1 MARSP
6 SSSPKRAPRKR
17 RKSSSPRASGS
28 LWPWAGALIVVA
40 GAIAV
45 YDSRDQWRG
54 SWPRIAALVQP
65 KSGGGKKEDSRPAS
79 KPSSAKPVPPAP
91 VGASPKPKSEPGRTT
106 TAALIPPAP
115 VGAVSSQTVPQQRP
129 AEGGPAEG
137 GMEGRG
143 FAGTFY
149 YCGTS
154 GLDNCVASGDTFW
167 HRKTRIV
174 LADAVA
180 PQTERAKC
188 QAERDKG
195 FAAKVRLKELLN
207 AGTFDLVAPGMPV
220 AALGAEFKVVLRNG
234 RSLGAVLLNEG
245 LAQPRAGERKGWC
258 P

>member
-6 SSSPKRAPRKR
+6 SSSSRRAPRKR
-17 RKSSSPRASGS
+17 RKSSSSRSSGS

-45 YDSRDQWRG
+45 YDSRDQWQA

-65 KSGGGKKEDSRPAS
+65 KSGGAGKGADGGTAS
-79 KPSSAKPVPPAP
+79 KSSPARTVPPAA
-91 VGASPKPKSEPGRTT
+91 VGSTAKPKPAPGRT

-115 VGAVSSQTVPQQRP
+115 VGKTLPQALPQQRP
-129 AEGGPAEG
+129 SEA

-167 HRKTRIV
+167 HHKTKIV

-207 AGTFDLVAPGMPV
+207 AGAFDLVAPGMPV
-220 AALGAEFKVVLRNG
+220 AASGSEYKVVLRNG
-234 RSLGAVLLNEG
+234 RSLGAVLLNDG

>member
-6 SSSPKRAPRKR
+6 SSSSKRAPRKR
-17 RKSSSPRASGS
+17 RKSSGSRSSGS

-45 YDSRDQWRG
+45 YDNRDQWQA
-54 SWPRIAALVQP
+54 SWPRLAALVQP
-65 KSGGGKKEDSRPAS
+65 KSGGAGKKEDSAAAS
-79 KPSSAKPVPPAP
+79 KSSPARPVPPAA
-91 VGASPKPKSEPGRTT
+91 VGSTAKPKSEPSRT

-115 VGAVSSQTVPQQRP
+115 VGKTLPQALPQQR
-129 AEGGPAEG
+129 PAEG

-167 HRKTRIV
+167 HRKTKIV
-174 LADAVA
+174 LADAIA

-207 AGTFDLVAPGMPV
+207 AGAFDLVAPGMPV
-220 AALGAEFKVVLRNG
+220 AASGAEFKVVLRNG
-234 RSLGAVLLNEG
+234 RSLGAVLLNDG
-245 LAQPRAGERKGWC
+245 LAQPRVGERKGWC

>member
-6 SSSPKRAPRKR
+6 ASSSKRTPRKR
-17 RKSSSPRASGS
+17 RKSSSSRSSGS
-28 LWPWAGALIVVA
+28 LWPWAGALILVA

-45 YDSRDQWRG
+45 YDNRDQWQAK
-54 SWPRIAALVQP
+54 WPRIAALVQP
-65 KSGGGKKEDSRPAS
+65 RGGGAGKKENSGTTSKSSPART
-79 KPSSAKPVPPAP
+79 VPPAA
-91 VGASPKPKSEPGRTT
+91 VGSTAKPKPEPGRT

-115 VGAVSSQTVPQQRP
+115 VGKTLPQALPQQR
-129 AEGGPAEG
+129 PAEG

-167 HRKTRIV
+167 HRKTKIV

-207 AGTFDLVAPGMPV
+207 AGAFDLVAPGMPV
-220 AALGAEFKVVLRNG
+220 AASGSEYKVVLRNG
-234 RSLGAVLLNEG
+234 RSLGAVLLNDG

>member
-6 SSSPKRAPRKR
+6 SSSSKRAPRKR
-17 RKSSSPRASGS
+17 RKSSSSRSSGS

-45 YDSRDQWRG
+45 YDNRDQWQA

-65 KSGGGKKEDSRPAS
+65 KSGGTGKKADSATAS
-79 KPSSAKPVPPAP
+79 KSSSAKPVPPAP

-106 TAALIPPAP
+106 TALIPPAP
-115 VGAVSSQTVPQQRP
+115 VGKILPQALPQQRP
-129 AEGGPAEG
+129 SEGAI
-137 GMEGRG
+137 EGRG
-143 FAGTFY
+143 FAATFY

-188 QAERDKG
+188 QTERDKG

-207 AGTFDLVAPGMPV
+207 AGAFDLVAPGMPV
-220 AALGAEFKVVLRNG
+220 AASGSEFKVVLRNG
-234 RSLGAVLLNEG
+234 RSLGAILFNEG
-245 LAQPRAGERKGWC
+245 LAAPRTGERKGWC

>member
-6 SSSPKRAPRKR
+6 SSSSKRAPRKR
-17 RKSSSPRASGS
+17 RKSPSTRSSGS

-45 YDSRDQWRG
+45 YDNRDQWRG
-54 SWPRIAALVQP
+54 NWPRIAALVQP
-65 KSGGGKKEDSRPAS
+65 AGGNHVREEGSRPAS
-79 KPSSAKPVPPAP
+79 RSSPAKPVPPTP

-106 TAALIPPAP
+106 AALIPPAS
-115 VGAVSSQTVPQQRP
+115 VGKTLPQALPQQRP
-129 AEGGPAEG
+129 SEGGI
-137 GMEGRG
+137 EGRG
-143 FAGTFY
+143 FAATFY

-180 PQTERAKC
+180 PQTEKAKC
-188 QAERDKG
+188 QTERDKG
-195 FAAKVRLKELLN
+195 FAAKVRLRELLN

-220 AALGAEFKVVLRNG
+220 AASGSEFKVVLRNG
-234 RSLGAVLLNEG
+234 RSLGAILLNEG
-245 LAQPRAGERKGWC
+245 LAEPRTGERSGWC